1 MKLSTFQAVLKKI
14 SAGLILALCFFMTSC
29 QTGPMPVEDYSLA
42 RVALEA
48 AREVQAPRHAPGFW
62 HQAEEAYRKARL
74 LYKDG
79 RWDEARAE
87 FIKARIAAEKAENA
101 ARLIRQRTGDVL

>member
-1 MKLSTFQAVLKKI
+1 MKRPASSHFLKTRGV
-14 SAGLILALCFFMTSC
+14 GLMIVVSFFIVSC
-29 QTGPMPVEDYSLA
+29 QSGPMPLEEYSIA

-48 AREVQAPRHAPGFW
+48 AREVQAPRHAPGYW

-74 LYKDG
+74 LYKDQ
-79 RWDEARAE
+79 RWDEARIE
-87 FIKARIAAEKAENA
+87 FLKARVAAEKAENA

>member
-1 MKLSTFQAVLKKI
+1 VNLSTFKVFIKTL
-14 SAGLILALCFFMTSC
+14 SAGFFLALCFFTMGC
-29 QTGPMPVEDYSLA
+29 QSGPMPVEDYSLA
-42 RVALEA
+42 RVAIEA

-79 RWDEARAE
+79 RWDDAREE
-87 FIKARIAAEKAENA
+87 FIKARLAAEKAENA

>member
-1 MKLSTFQAVLKKI
+1 MKSTFQTRIQKQ
-14 SAGLILALCFFMTSC
+14 SARIFLALAFLITGC
-29 QTGPMPVEDYSLA
+29 QSGPIPVEEYSLA

-48 AREVQAPRHAPGFW
+48 AREVQAPRHAPGYW

-74 LYKDG
+74 LYKDQ
-79 RWDEARAE
+79 RWDEARVE
-87 FIKARIAAEKAENA
+87 FLKARSAAEKAENA